1 MIWLIL
7 SEEVTHP
14 LQIPEKFLLLAI
26 WHINSLMVF
35 LEVLLS
41 QDTLAFYT
49 VDPTTRISMREQKV
63 VSMAMR
69 RWQKDESYL
78 MPFEVIYARIAM

>member
-7 SEEVTHP
+7 SEEVMHP

-26 WHINSLMVF
+26 WHLNSLMVF

-41 QDTLAFYT
+41 QGMLAFYT
-49 VDPTTRISMREQKV
+49 VDPTTRISMHERKV
-63 VSMAMR
+63 VPEAAR
-69 RWQKDESYL
+69 RWLMNRSYL
-78 MPFEVIYARIAM
+78 TPFVPI